1 MASVHLCHPC
11 GMLDGYL
18 KSSGLNPPWEY
29 HLQPNCICWVFLGC
43 HGFKGVQS
51 AFNRAGGQER
61 ATGALK
67 KLGEVNWW
75 KGGRII

>member
-1 MASVHLCHPC
+1 MAASVHLCHPC

-18 KSSGLNPPWEY
+18 KSSRLNPSWEY
-29 HLQPNCICWVFLGC
+29 HLQPSKKATK
-43 HGFKGVQS
+43 GFVQS
-51 AFNRAGGQER
+51 AFNIEGGQES